1 MEYNELNH
9 HGVKGQKWGVR
20 RYQNPDGSLTDA
32 GKKRI
37 ATKAGYYL
45 NPEYGDKNSVN
56 RRAVSKAYM
65 NAYDELMRKHD
76 IDASGMDAAE
86 AARKLEAKTGQ
97 KNLDDKLWNSF
108 LDKYAE
114 ATLKDLGYENVA
126 KAKEYVQEL
135 FRSDL
140 IDLDELRHH
149 GILGMKWGQRRFQNK
164 DGSLTPAGKKRY
176 SDDEPEETTE
186 EKRSRLLK
194 STNARELYKNRSLL
208 STAEINERLNR
219 IDTERR
225 LGEVAAK
232 TKKTGMQ
239 RVEKAL
245 QVARKVDEV
254 YKFANE
260 SAIGKALKKKL
271 GLEKVEKRLG
281 LEEAYNKRDK
291 LDTNKLK
298 EVLNRARTENDMK
311 KLIESAGK
319 ESGVK
324 IDREEVRSIVDQ
336 ILEERENN
344 K

>member
-9 HGVKGQKWGVR
+9 HGV
-20 RYQNPDGSLTDA
+20 
-32 GKKRI
+32 
-37 ATKAGYYL
+37 
-45 NPEYGDKNSVN
+45 
-56 RRAVSKAYM
+56 
-65 NAYDELMRKHD
+65 
-76 IDASGMDAAE
+76 
-86 AARKLEAKTGQ
+86 
-97 KNLDDKLWNSF
+97 
-108 LDKYAE
+108 
-114 ATLKDLGYENVA
+114 
-126 KAKEYVQEL
+126 
-135 FRSDL
+135 
-140 IDLDELRHH
+140 
-149 GILGMKWGQRRFQNK
+149 LGMKWGRRRYQNK

-176 SDDEPEETTE
+176 SDDTPEETTE
-186 EKRSRLLK
+186 QKRERLLK
-194 STNARELYKNRSLL
+194 STDARELYKNRSLL
-208 STAEINERLNR
+208 TTAEINERLNR

-254 YKFANE
+254 YKFTNE

-291 LDTNKLK
+291 LETSKLK

-311 KLIESAGK
+311 KLIDSASKDAK
-319 ESGVK
+319 ESGSK
-324 IDREEVRSIVDQ
+324 IDMEEIRSYVDR
-336 ILEERENN
+336 ILEEREND